1 MRMKDNHL
9 YIIIFVALFV
19 LVGNLC
25 LIYQINLDG
34 ECSTENTLEF
44 SAVIDDIQQETVRD
58 CILCSPEN
66 HNVLILNFNDVK
78 EITGLDTS
86 RILKNGDIIFFRV
99 HKKWLPQ
106 GAQAQHLL
114 LIQIVSLRTETQEI
128 MTLDAYNAW
137 ERPARNTT
145 LYAMVALCTILTIA
159 VVACTIILIRRKR
172 KGGGKMS

>member
-58 CILCSPEN
+58 QLARTA
-66 HNVLILNFNDVK
+66 L
-78 EITGLDTS
+78 
-86 RILKNGDIIFFRV
+86 
-99 HKKWLPQ
+99 
-106 GAQAQHLL
+106 
-114 LIQIVSLRTETQEI
+114 VS
-128 MTLDAYNAW
+128 M
-137 ERPARNTT
+137 
-145 LYAMVALCTILTIA
+145 
-159 VVACTIILIRRKR
+159 
-172 KGGGKMS
+172 